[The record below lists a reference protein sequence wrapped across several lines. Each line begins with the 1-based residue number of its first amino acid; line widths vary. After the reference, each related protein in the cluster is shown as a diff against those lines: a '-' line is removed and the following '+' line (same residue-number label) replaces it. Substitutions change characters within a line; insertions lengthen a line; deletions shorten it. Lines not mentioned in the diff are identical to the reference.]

1 MNQQQFKDRTQN
13 LAIRIIKMTEALPQH
28 SLSSNVISKQIVRSA
43 TSIGANYRAACRA
56 QSPAAMIAKLTIVEE
71 EADETLFWMEMLV
84 KADIVKQDRLTALM
98 QETNEI
104 LSMTVASIK
113 TLKAKTKHSKA

>member
-56 QSPAAMIAKLTIVEE
+56 QSPAAMIAKLAIVEE

>member
-56 QSPAAMIAKLTIVEE
+56 QSPAAMIAKLAIVEE

-98 QETNEI
+98 QETNEN